1 LTKSLEVMQ
10 GTLDLLILKA
20 LAVEAMHGWGIGS
33 RIVEMSHDAFHVGQG
48 SLYPALHRFEKR
60 GWVDSH
66 WRTTENNRIA
76 RFYQL
81 TSEGQR
87 ALEEAVAAW
96 RRYAGAIDLV
106 IHAR

>member
-1 LTKSLEVMQ
+1 MKSVEVMQ

-20 LAVEAMHGWGIGS
+20 LAVEAMHGWGISS
-33 RIVEMSHDAFHVGQG
+33 RIAEMSRDAFHVGQG

-66 WRTTENNRIA
+66 WRTTEHNRIA

-81 TSEGQR
+81 TTEGQR
-87 ALEEAVAAW
+87 ALEDAVATW
-96 RRYAGAIDLV
+96 RRYAGAMDVV